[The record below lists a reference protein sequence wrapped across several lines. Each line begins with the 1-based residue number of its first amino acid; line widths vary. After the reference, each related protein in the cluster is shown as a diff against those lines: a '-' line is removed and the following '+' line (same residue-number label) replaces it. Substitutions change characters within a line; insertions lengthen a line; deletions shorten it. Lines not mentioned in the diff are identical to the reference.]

1 MIILEVNR
9 LAPLPVANSWL
20 KTVVD
25 VFNRVVVIP
34 GRPQVSLVFVDKN
47 SIKKLNRLYRRQ
59 NRPTDVL
66 SFTDDGD
73 DFIQPTEERI
83 TLGEIVICSE
93 IAKDQ
98 ARQFKQPL
106 KWEVARL
113 VIHGLAHLAGF
124 DHENCSKE
132 AAQEMLA
139 VERRALEL
147 LK

>member
-98 ARQFKQPL
+98 LFNWR
-106 KWEVARL
+106 
-113 VIHGLAHLAGF
+113 
-124 DHENCSKE
+124 
-132 AAQEMLA
+132 
-139 VERRALEL
+139 
-147 LK
+147 